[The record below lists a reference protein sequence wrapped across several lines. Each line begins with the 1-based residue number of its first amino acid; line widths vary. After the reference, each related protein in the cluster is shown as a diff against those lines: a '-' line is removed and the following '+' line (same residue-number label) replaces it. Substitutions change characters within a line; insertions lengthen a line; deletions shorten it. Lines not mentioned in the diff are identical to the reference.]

1 MAVNVFKNV
10 AEDITAGGL
19 EVFTAPAGFSAILLS
34 AQISNTTNS
43 AVPVSLG
50 VLDVDSSYTSLL
62 TDFEVPGNDA
72 VNGLVGKLVLQSG
85 QALFASAGDSTSLK
99 LVLSVLES
107 QN

>member
-1 MAVNVFKNV
+1 MAVNVFRNV
-10 AEDITAGGL
+10 TDDITAGGL
-19 EVFTAPAGFSAILLS
+19 EVYTAPVGYSAIVLS
-34 AQISNTTNS
+34 AQISNTDSS
-43 AVPVSLG
+43 AVTVSLG

-85 QALFASAGDSTSLK
+85 QALFASAADSTSLK